1 MAIEKLSAGQ
11 LDEELSKLN
20 APLEE
25 LWSLR
30 EGKLHKEFRFAD
42 FVAAFGF
49 MAQAALLAERQGHH
63 PEWRNVYNRVSVE
76 LSTHEAGGVSAR
88 DFELAAAM
96 EALFA

>member
-1 MAIEKLSAGQ
+1 MDIQKLSTAQ

-30 EGKLHKEFRFAD
+30 DGKLHKEFRFAD

-49 MAQAALLAERQGHH
+49 MTRAALVAERQGHH
-63 PEWRNVYNRVSVE
+63 PEWTNVYSRVTVD

-88 DFELAAAM
+88 DFELAEAM
-96 EALFA
+96 EALAR